1 MEVNPVANSL
11 KIVLDEGTFYLKTVD
26 DNTWGAFVEE
36 DFSDT
41 PVYVF
46 SAPEDATKGELEAE
60 LECIVMQ
67 DDSLNSS
74 DEDDFEDDNDYADSY
89 Y

>member
-1 MEVNPVANSL
+1 MASSL

-26 DNTWGAFVEE
+26 DGTWGAFVEE

-46 SAPEDATKGELEAE
+46 SAPEDATRGELEAE

-67 DDSLNSS
+67 DENLGSS
-74 DEDDFEDDNDYADSY
+74 EDDDYEDESRYADSY